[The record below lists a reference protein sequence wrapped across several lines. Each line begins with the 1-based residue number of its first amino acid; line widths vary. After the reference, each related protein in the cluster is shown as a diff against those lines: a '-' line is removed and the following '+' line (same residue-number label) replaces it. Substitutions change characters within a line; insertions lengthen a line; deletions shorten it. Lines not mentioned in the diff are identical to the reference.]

1 MIDGTPVQSGNI
13 SAFNTPN
20 TGEGYNSTGTNVLT
34 TLNSNDIE
42 SITVIKDAAAASLYG
57 SRAANGVIVITT
69 KRGATGKTQFNFRSD
84 WGFSNIAVNYRP
96 TLNGDDRRELIKFG
110 LKNYYMDEEGMT
122 AAQAEIALEDDIDA
136 FAANQLMVGLIG
148 KRSYSRMAV
157 TKITKSVPR
166 EEQKKPNSIHLW
178 LMQSKKESLH
188 DPA

>member
-1 MIDGTPVQSGNI
+1 
-13 SAFNTPN
+13 
-20 TGEGYNSTGTNVLT
+20 
-34 TLNSNDIE
+34 
-42 SITVIKDAAAASLYG
+42 
-57 SRAANGVIVITT
+57 
-69 KRGATGKTQFNFRSD
+69 
-84 WGFSNIAVNYRP
+84 
-96 TLNGDDRRELIKFG
+96 
-110 LKNYYMDEEGMT
+110 MDEEGMT

-136 FAANQLMVGLIG
+136 LLQNQLMVGLIG